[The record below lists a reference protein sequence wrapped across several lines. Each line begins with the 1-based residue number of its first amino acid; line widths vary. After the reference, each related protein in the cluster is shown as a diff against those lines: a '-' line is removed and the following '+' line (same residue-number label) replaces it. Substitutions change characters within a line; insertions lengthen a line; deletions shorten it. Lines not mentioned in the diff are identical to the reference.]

1 MKHTPG
7 PWEYHPAM
15 NYTGYSIAPLG
26 TLPTLAAC
34 ERFGE
39 SLTITCFNFPG
50 STEANARLIAAAPD
64 LLESLSMIVNQYTEL
79 PAEVMEEVAPYWL
92 PKAMAAIAKAGG
104 E

>member
-1 MKHTPG
+1 
-7 PWEYHPAM
+7 M
-15 NYTGYSIAPLG
+15 NYDGYSIAPLR

-39 SLTITCFNFPG
+39 SMTITCFNFPG
-50 STEANARLIAAAPD
+50 STEANARLMAAAPD
-64 LLESLSMIVNQYTEL
+64 MLESLSTIINQYTEL

-92 PKAMAAIAKAGG
+92 PKAMAAIAKAKG